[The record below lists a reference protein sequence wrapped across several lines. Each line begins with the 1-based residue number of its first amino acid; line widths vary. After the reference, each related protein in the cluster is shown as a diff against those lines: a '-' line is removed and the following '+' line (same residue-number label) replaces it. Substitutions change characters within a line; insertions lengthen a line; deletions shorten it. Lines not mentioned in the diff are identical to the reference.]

1 MTRPLTTVEEAA
13 PQPPANAPPPPDSR
27 SAALN
32 LGGMAL
38 RDGVMLQSERRWAAA
53 VRKPDGQIV
62 VYSGDKSRLP
72 GRELLTRVPVVRGL
86 ARLAE
91 AMAVLPGLRR
101 RVGGPVLP
109 QEDPRLLA
117 ATAVSALGTVFLRRS
132 GRGSPVAREAAIMGL
147 SLAPA
152 LLALRDSE
160 LSRFHGAEHKS
171 VAAYETGG
179 AAGQAA
185 KEHDRCGSNL
195 VGPLV
200 ITNLVTNVMLRRAGR
215 QSRPVPVLV
224 AGLASIGAAAELFA
238 WMARHRGNPVADVL
252 RRPGIE
258 LQRRFTTSEPSQ
270 DQLDV
275 AQAAL
280 KELVRLE
287 GAALE
292 PQAVAGA

>member
-1 MTRPLTTVEEAA
+1 MTTVEDAP
-13 PQPPANAPPPPDSR
+13 PQPQANAATPASR
-27 SAALN
+27 PAALH

-53 VRKPDGQIV
+53 VRKPDGRIA
-62 VYSGDKSRLP
+62 VYSGDKTRLP
-72 GRELLTRVPVVRGL
+72 GHELLTRVPVVRGL

-91 AMAVLPGLRR
+91 SMAVLPGLRR
-101 RVGGPVLP
+101 RVGAPVLP

-117 ATAVSALGTVFLRRS
+117 ATAAGALGTVFLRRS
-132 GRGSPVAREAAIMGL
+132 RRGSPVAREAAIMGL

-171 VAAYETGG
+171 VAAYETG
-179 AAGQAA
+179 AAAPQAA
-185 KEHDRCGSNL
+185 KEHERCGSNL

-200 ITNLVTNVMLRRAGR
+200 ITNLATNMMLRRAGR
-215 QSRPVPVLV
+215 QSRPLPVLI
-224 AGLASIGAAAELFA
+224 AGLASIGTAVELFA

-252 RRPGIE
+252 RRPGLE

-287 GAALE
+287 GAAPE
-292 PQAVAGA
+292 PQAAAGA

>member
-1 MTRPLTTVEEAA
+1 MTTVEEAA
-13 PQPPANAPPPPDSR
+13 QQPPADSAPPRPGSG
-27 SAALN
+27 SAALH

-53 VRKPDGQIV
+53 VRRPDGRIV

-86 ARLAE
+86 ARLTE
-91 AMAVLPGLRR
+91 TLAVLPGLRR
-101 RVGGPVLP
+101 RVGAPVLP
-109 QEDPRLLA
+109 QEDPRLLT

-132 GRGSPVAREAAIMGL
+132 GRGSPMAREAAIMGL

-171 VAAYETGG
+171 VAAYETGA

-185 KEHDRCGSNL
+185 KEHERCGSNL

-200 ITNLVTNVMLRRAGR
+200 VTNLVTNVMLRRAGR
-215 QSRPVPVLV
+215 QSRPLPVLV
-224 AGLASIGAAAELFA
+224 AGLASIGAATEIFS
-238 WMARHRGNPVADVL
+238 WMARHRGNPVADLL

-287 GAALE
+287 GAAPE
-292 PQAVAGA
+292 PPAVAGA

>member
-1 MTRPLTTVEEAA
+1 MTTVGEAA
-13 PQPPANAPPPPDSR
+13 QEPQANAAPPGPDSR
-27 SAALN
+27 SAALQ

-53 VRKPDGQIV
+53 VRKPDGRIV
-62 VYSGDKSRLP
+62 VYSGDKARLP
-72 GRELLTRVPVVRGL
+72 GRALLTRLPVVRGL

-101 RVGGPVLP
+101 RVGAPVLP

-117 ATAVSALGTVFLRRS
+117 ATVASALGTALVRRS
-132 GRGSPVAREAAIMGL
+132 RRGSPVAREAAIMGM
-147 SLAPA
+147 SLAPV

-179 AAGQAA
+179 AAPQAA
-185 KEHDRCGSNL
+185 KEHERCGSNL
-195 VGPLV
+195 LGPLV
-200 ITNLVTNVMLRRAGR
+200 ITNLAANVMLRRAGK

-224 AGLASIGAAAELFA
+224 AGLASIGTAAELFA
-238 WMARHRGNPVADVL
+238 WMARHRGNPLADVL
-252 RRPGIE
+252 RRPGLE
-258 LQRRFTTSEPSQ
+258 LQRRFTTREPSEE
-270 DQLDV
+270 QLDV

-280 KELVRLE
+280 QELMRLE
-287 GAALE
+287 GATPAPGAE
-292 PQAVAGA
+292 AGA